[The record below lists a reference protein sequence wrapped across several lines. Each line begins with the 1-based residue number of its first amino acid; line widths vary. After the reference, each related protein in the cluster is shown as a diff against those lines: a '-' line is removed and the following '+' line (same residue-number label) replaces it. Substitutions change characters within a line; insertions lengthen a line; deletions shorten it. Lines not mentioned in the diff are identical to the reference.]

1 MALTTSLV
9 VGGTLL
15 GASAANKAADT
26 QAGAAIQSANIQAGS
41 AAEAQA
47 QQQEATRR
55 AQTFFDPLAGIAQP
69 GIAQAGFLTDPQAQ
83 FDFLQGNPLFELA
96 LQNANTQTNQS
107 AASRGRLSAGD
118 TLQGLS
124 QNVLLA
130 ASPLIQ
136 QQKQSI
142 GDLINLGSGLAGS
155 QANIEIGQAAN
166 ISDLIT
172 GGAAAQA
179 AGVVG
184 AGNAQAAGQ
193 QAIGGGLQGALLQG
207 ALLPGML

>member
-9 VGGTLL
+9 VGGTLV
-15 GASAANKAADT
+15 GAAAANKAADT

-55 AQTFFDPLAGIAQP
+55 AQTFFDPLEGIAQP

-118 TLQGLS
+118 TLQSLS